1 MLPSTKVH
9 EHSVLPQGQLEDT
22 PPIDSHSHSQSI
34 DIENDFRGEETE
46 GADSIDKEIEKDI
59 TEYQKQK
66 QADRMYIQANDS
78 EADPAKSSRLK
89 VHARGGHDQVESQN
103 SRRAESQ

>member
-1 MLPSTKVH
+1 VH
-9 EHSVLPQGQLEDT
+9 EQSLLPQDQLEDT
-22 PPIDSHSHSQSI
+22 PPIDSHSHSQSV
-34 DIENDFRGEETE
+34 DIGNGCRREETE

-78 EADPAKSSRLK
+78 EADPANSSRLK
-89 VHARGGHDQVESQN
+89 GHARRGRNQEESQN
-103 SRRAESQ
+103 SKRAESQ